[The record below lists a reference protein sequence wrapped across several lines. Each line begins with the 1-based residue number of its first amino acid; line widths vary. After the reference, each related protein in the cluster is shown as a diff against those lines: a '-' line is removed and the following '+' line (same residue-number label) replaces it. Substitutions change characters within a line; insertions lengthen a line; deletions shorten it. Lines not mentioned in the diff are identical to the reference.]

1 MIKKLKAIIPLLCVI
16 STSAYGYDEL
26 LKDTRKY
33 TESGRPLIYV
43 KANVGA
49 ALLRHTEDTASK
61 LNMKSKSVPYFS
73 VGVGTY
79 LMDSSRIDLNFEHV
93 ANPVLKKSS
102 SVGLANLVSTNIG
115 KFYINGINDQA
126 ASVFSTSGLTQL
138 GFNPNAIPLVQQIL
152 QGALGLFRNNTA
164 ASNFSDLI
172 IQAAVNNA
180 TQNGT
185 TAAIGQ
191 RNGQQIV
198 QILGNLSNTPGTQV
212 LYDLLTQDFAN
223 MSVSTSVNHKA
234 TANAFMVN
242 GSLDLFELNRVKF
255 FVGAGFGCVQL
266 KEKITITS
274 NLNISGKNSVI
285 IDQSTSTKK
294 ANNFAYSLALGT
306 SAKVTDKVTLE
317 LVYNWKDFGKTKS
330 AKIQGIEVGKTPYRS
345 HTLSAGVRVEI

>member
-1 MIKKLKAIIPLLCVI
+1 MIKKLKAIIPLLCI
-16 STSAYGYDEL
+16 MSTGAYGYDEL
-26 LKDTRKY
+26 LKDTTKY
-33 TESGRPLIYV
+33 TESGRPLIYL

-49 ALLRHTEDTASK
+49 ALLKNTEDTASK
-61 LNMKSKSVPYFS
+61 LNMKSKPVPYFS

-79 LMDSSRIDLNFEHV
+79 FMDNSRIDLTYEYA
-93 ANPVLKKSS
+93 ANPILKKSS
-102 SVGLANLVSTNIG
+102 SVGLTDSVTSNIG
-115 KFYINGINDQA
+115 NFCINDVSNQA
-126 ASVFSTSGLTQL
+126 ANVFSTNGLTQL

-152 QGALGLFRNNTA
+152 QDTLSLFKNNTS

-172 IQAAVNNA
+172 IQAAINNA

-185 TAAIGQ
+185 TALIGQ

-198 QILGNLSNTPGTQV
+198 QILGSLSSNPSTQA
-212 LYDLLTQDFAN
+212 LYDLLTQNFSS
-223 MSVSTSVNHKA
+223 MSILTRINHKA
-234 TANAFMVN
+234 TVNAFIVN
-242 GSLDLFELNRVKF
+242 GSLDLFELNKLKF
-255 FVGAGFGCVQL
+255 FVGAGFGGVQL

-306 SAKVTDKVTLE
+306 SAKVTDKVTVE

-330 AKIQGIEVGKTPYRS
+330 AKVQGIEVGKTPYRS
-345 HTLSAGVRVEI
+345 HTLTAGVRIDI